1 MTEVINL
8 DKLLAKF
15 GQLPFTIQ
23 IRAFQKAMK
32 LSTLKIQGSARNKA
46 PSNNGALAQSINV
59 QTIPILNGM
68 RGKIYTRLSYA
79 GFVELGT
86 GPKGEANHG
95 GISPHVFPSYTS
107 VPWYIHESQID
118 GAVAEKYH
126 FSKFTTDDGNIFY
139 KSYGQAAQPF
149 LYPAMKEEQ
158 KNVRKIFATE
168 IMNAISEVA
177 SK

>member
-15 GQLPFTIQ
+15 GQLPSTIQ

-59 QTIPILNGM
+59 Q
-68 RGKIYTRLSYA
+68 
-79 GFVELGT
+79 
-86 GPKGEANHG
+86 ANHG

-126 FSKFTTDDGNIFY
+126 FSKFTTDDGNTFY